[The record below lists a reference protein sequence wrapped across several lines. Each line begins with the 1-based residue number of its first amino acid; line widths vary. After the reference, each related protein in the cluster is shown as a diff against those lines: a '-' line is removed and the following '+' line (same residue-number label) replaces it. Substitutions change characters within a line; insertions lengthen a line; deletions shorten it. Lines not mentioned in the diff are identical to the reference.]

1 MKWNKTFVVI
11 AFYAPLAWGGA
22 PRTQRASSQG
32 PGVAHDLRATR
43 KSNKV
48 TLAWSQPRV
57 SADRQSG
64 TGHLVSRVCRDISS
78 LDSTAAKP
86 TACTHPVAEIDPQK
100 TTGAIASA
108 GSSKSNSE
116 ISIQF
121 SDTLPEEQKGA
132 DSQFAVYTI
141 EVRDNQGRSA
151 GLSNSVWVPLVP
163 MPPVS
168 EFHSQL
174 DARGVFLIWQD
185 EIEIRP
191 SSVQF
196 DYRIYR
202 SEKTSSHRTAIPYWR
217 ALIHT
222 RDGDRWTGVDTNIEW
237 EKTYSYWVTPVA
249 KVYAANGNLISEIE
263 GEESAPIVVTTHD
276 IFPPAAP
283 EGLLVVVSHIPGTK
297 FVELIWAPNTEK
309 DVAGYNVYR
318 REEGGQMAR
327 INSAPITMLSFQDTN
342 VAAGKKYW
350 YCVSAVDLR
359 ANESAK
365 SPEIAGA
372 LR

>member
-1 MKWNKTFVVI
+1 M
-11 AFYAPLAWGGA
+11 
-22 PRTQRASSQG
+22 S
-32 PGVAHDLRATR
+32 
-43 KSNKV
+43 
-48 TLAWSQPRV
+48 
-57 SADRQSG
+57 
-64 TGHLVSRVCRDISS
+64 HLVSRVCRDISS

-86 TACTHPVAEIDPQK
+86 TACTHPVTEIDPQK
-100 TTGAIASA
+100 TADAIVSA
-108 GSSKSNSE
+108 GSGKSNSE

-132 DSQFAVYTI
+132 DSQFAIYTV

-151 GLSNSVWVPLVP
+151 GFSNSVWVPLVP

-202 SEKTSSHRTAIPYWR
+202 SEKTSSHRTAIPYWH

-249 KVYAANGNLISEIE
+249 KVHAANGNLISEIE
-263 GEESAPIVVTTHD
+263 GEESAPIVVTTHN

-283 EGLLVVVSHIPGTK
+283 EGLVVVVSHIPGTR
-297 FVELIWAPNTEK
+297 FVELIWAPNAEK
-309 DVAGYNVYR
+309 DVTGYNVYR